1 MRMDDKCVFTTFFW
15 IGSSQ
20 HLFGLRRGTCLRF
33 VPIKKEVVI
42 TFYKMN
48 LKDAFVGGKHEEQRK
63 SIVTLQNE
71 VEDRDLQQEAGE
83 PASLSGWLRFWTWS
97 PSNVPCVAEEDRRGC
112 FKCVC
117 VYIYI

>member
-1 MRMDDKCVFTTFFW
+1 MFALCPHKKRSCDNILQDEFK
-15 IGSSQ
+15 G
-20 HLFGLRRGTCLRF
+20 CLC
-33 VPIKKEVVI
+33 
-42 TFYKMN
+42 
-48 LKDAFVGGKHEEQRK
+48 GGKHEEQRK